1 LAVLGIDESTKRPR
15 AAPDF
20 SYMLV
25 GVVYCTRVLAV
36 KILLLAATRKER
48 QLRSQ
53 ERENFI
59 TIRRKYLVDGLYS
72 LFSEMLSL
80 LAYLKYIAL
89 NAVNTLMLMW
99 SNNCDT
105 LYLRG

>member
-1 LAVLGIDESTKRPR
+1 MLGINKSTRR
-15 AAPDF
+15 LRGASDF
-20 SYMLV
+20 SYMLA

-36 KILLLAATRKER
+36 EILLPAATRKER

-59 TIRRKYLVDGLYS
+59 ITRKKYLVDGSYS
-72 LFSEMLSL
+72 PFSEMISL
-80 LAYLKYIAL
+80 LAYSKHIARQ
-89 NAVNTLMLMW
+89 AANTPMSMW
-99 SNNCDT
+99 SNNRDT